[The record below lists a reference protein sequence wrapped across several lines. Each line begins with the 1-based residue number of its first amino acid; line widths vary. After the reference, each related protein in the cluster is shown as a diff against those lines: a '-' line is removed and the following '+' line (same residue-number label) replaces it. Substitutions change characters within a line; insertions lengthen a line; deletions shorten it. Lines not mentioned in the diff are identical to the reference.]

1 MPKLDDDEGDEK
13 SAYAANKRL
22 SGGGGGKDDD
32 DGDGEDDLLSPV
44 VRSFCHHVVSS
55 KFRKELDA
63 FFGARC
69 DGFEEADAEEAVP
82 SADAAVVMAGWLRG
96 VGAKGGRALRRSPAP
111 APASSPRL
119 GGRRGRRRN
128 TLKRDQT
135 GYEPVRR
142 EQGRRRPAGSVAA
155 RR

>member
-22 SGGGGGKDDD
+22 SGGGGGTDDD

-69 DGFEEADAEEAVP
+69 DGFEEADAEGEQLLEWTETFQEYVAKV
-82 SADAAVVMAGWLRG
+82 AGG
-96 VGAKGGRALRRSPAP
+96 V
-111 APASSPRL
+111 
-119 GGRRGRRRN
+119 
-128 TLKRDQT
+128 
-135 GYEPVRR
+135 
-142 EQGRRRPAGSVAA
+142 
-155 RR
+155 